1 MEQKARAKSYR
12 APSVADRKRRL
23 RLVDEG
29 QNVRRFP
36 GNVYYDL
43 SRIQLSGDFPYNA
56 V

>member
-29 QNVRRFP
+29 LNVRRFP
-36 GNVYYDL
+36 GNVIYLGYN
-43 SRIQLSGDFPYNA
+43 SPAIFPYNA